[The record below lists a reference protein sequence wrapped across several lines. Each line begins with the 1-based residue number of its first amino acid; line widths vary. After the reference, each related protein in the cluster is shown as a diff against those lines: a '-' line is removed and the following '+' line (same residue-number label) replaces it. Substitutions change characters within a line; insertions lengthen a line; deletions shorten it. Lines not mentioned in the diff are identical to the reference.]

1 MKNNQ
6 NHSNNNQ
13 TQDNTTIGT
22 LNHNVVL
29 DNGTNSQDN
38 PINNSNINKHTSS
51 QREIDELIAFN
62 TEARTKGYGFKE
74 RLKKRW
80 DDEFTDK
87 TCYSAK
93 GVQNIASRF
102 KKERKR
108 STDSQNPLPIIE
120 EPIMK
125 QNITCNGRN

>member
-38 PINNSNINKHTSS
+38 PINNSNINKHTCS

-80 DDEFTDK
+80 DDEFPDK
-87 TCYSAK
+87 TYYSAK

-108 STDSQNPLPIIE
+108 STDSQNPLPIVE

-125 QNITCNGRN
+125 HNITCNGRN

>member
-6 NHSNNNQ
+6 NHSNNKQ

-29 DNGTNSQDN
+29 DNGTSSQDN
-38 PINNSNINKHTSS
+38 PINNSNINKHTCS

-74 RLKKRW
+74 RLKKRG
-80 DDEFTDK
+80 DDEFPDK
-87 TCYSAK
+87 TYYSAK

>member
-38 PINNSNINKHTSS
+38 PINNSNINKHTCS

-87 TCYSAK
+87 TYYSAK

>member
-87 TCYSAK
+87 TYYSAK

-108 STDSQNPLPIIE
+108 STDSQNPLPIVE

-125 QNITCNGRN
+125 HNITCNGRN

>member
-38 PINNSNINKHTSS
+38 PINSSNINKHTSS

-87 TCYSAK
+87 TYYSAK

-108 STDSQNPLPIIE
+108 STDSQNPLPIVE

-125 QNITCNGRN
+125 HNITCNGRN

>member
-38 PINNSNINKHTSS
+38 PINNSNINKHTCS

-80 DDEFTDK
+80 DDEFPDK
-87 TCYSAK
+87 T
-93 GVQNIASRF
+93 
-102 KKERKR
+102 
-108 STDSQNPLPIIE
+108 
-120 EPIMK
+120 
-125 QNITCNGRN
+125 

>member
-38 PINNSNINKHTSS
+38 PINNSNVNKHTSS

-87 TCYSAK
+87 TYYSAK

-108 STDSQNPLPIIE
+108 STDSQNPLPIVE

-125 QNITCNGRN
+125 HNITCNGRN